1 MLDAGHGYNTSGKQS
16 PDGLREYEFNRAVA
30 NYAKLLLENYKNVT
44 VYFSHSDQRDVLLT
58 ARTDKANNLNVDVF
72 VSIHA
77 NAFGSGAW
85 NDVGGLETYVY
96 LSRPPE
102 AIQLA
107 QKIQH
112 NLVLA
117 TGLENRGVKTAD
129 FHVLRETK
137 MDAVLVECGF
147 MTNRR
152 EAGLLRTETY
162 RKAVAEGIVQ
172 ALTEQFK
179 LQRKDNAPKVFKVQA
194 GAFERERNAKQLA
207 ARLKSAGFD
216 AYIE

>member
-1 MLDAGHGYNTSGKQS
+1 
-16 PDGLREYEFNRAVA
+16 
-30 NYAKLLLENYKNVT
+30 
-44 VYFSHSDQRDVLLT
+44 
-58 ARTDKANNLNVDVF
+58 
-72 VSIHA
+72 
-77 NAFGSGAW
+77 
-85 NDVGGLETYVY
+85 
-96 LSRPPE
+96 
-102 AIQLA
+102 
-107 QKIQH
+107 
-112 NLVLA
+112 
-117 TGLENRGVKTAD
+117 
-129 FHVLRETK
+129 